1 MLSDGGYPKRTRP
14 GKGQS
19 IAPAARGI
27 LSGMIFARRI
37 PGANAYVAALLLFAL
52 LHPAP
57 ARAIGGPRPITV
69 SVEGEI
75 RRPGSYPLP
84 HDATLSTLIVAG
96 GGYTDTAD
104 LAAATLVREN
114 GARIPTPLSHP
125 RLLKGSPADLP
136 LADGDTLRIP
146 TRTPGAPSRR
156 TFSRAGDEPVAGP
169 NNFGVTG
176 LFETPTARMMAE
188 NRYRLGITLAHPY
201 RYYFG
206 TVGLFDRLEVSGRVT
221 EVIGV
226 PAFNNGGQYGAYKD
240 KAVDAK
246 FLFLK
251 EGTFLP
257 AVAVAISDP
266 HGTRIYSSQAIV
278 ASKRI
283 FPFDLSLGF
292 GNGRLG
298 RRPLPAQGEGFRIEM
313 FTDPRKW
320 AREALPFG
328 GIQYAATPWLSLLA
342 EYSPIRYDRQTNDP
356 AQQKYFPAAV
366 RSPINIGARV
376 MPLKWLEIDASW
388 QRGNE
393 VGLAAS
399 VAFDIGRPL
408 VPIHDPP
415 YLETAEASRAPLRD
429 RIAFALAEEGFSD
442 IAVSGDGFTLRVDAQ
457 NDRYFFAPRAVEA
470 LLVTIAPLV
479 PPNVEYIR
487 VQLKENG
494 IPVAEAAVSASALSG
509 TVGGF
514 FPNDR
519 IRAATGFRSSNFD
532 APILPTT
539 HRRRFDYGLKPSFEA
554 FLNDPSGYF
563 KYRVGLAG
571 SLGMYPWRGGT
582 ALLGVEGYPV
592 NNISTSNAPLSIPIR
607 SDVAE
612 YKRETINL
620 GRLLFDQVFATREP
634 AYFRVEAGLL
644 ETIFGGLDVETA
656 LPLWNGRL
664 LAGASGSVVRKRAPG
679 EPFGFRKNSTRHTA
693 LLQGRLNLP
702 EIDAAIDV
710 KSGRFLAGD
719 PGVRVAASK
728 FIRGVTLSAWYS
740 ATGTGIFTDPFNRG
754 YHDKGISVE
763 IPIRL
768 FTGRDSKTAYR
779 YSLSPWTRDVAQ
791 DIDRFLPLFDR
802 IGRNAGVLIDKD
814 QGSTYGDHR

>member
-1 MLSDGGYPKRTRP
+1 
-14 GKGQS
+14 
-19 IAPAARGI
+19 
-27 LSGMIFARRI
+27 MISPRRI
-37 PGANAYVAALLLFAL
+37 PGADAFVAALLLLAL
-52 LHPAP
+52 FHPTP
-57 ARAIGGPRPITV
+57 AAAIGGARPVTV
-69 SVEGEI
+69 TVEGEV
-75 RRPGSYPLP
+75 RRPGSYTLP
-84 HDATLSTLIVAG
+84 HDATLSTLIVAA
-96 GGYTDTAD
+96 GGYSDNAD
-104 LAAATLVREN
+104 LAAATLTRESTKTVP
-114 GARIPTPLSHP
+114 APLSHP

-136 LADGDTLRIP
+136 LEDGDALRIP
-146 TRTPGAPSRR
+146 TRTPGAPAR
-156 TFSRAGDEPVAGP
+156 TRARAAAGDEPFTGP

-176 LFETPTARMMAE
+176 LFETPTARMMTE
-188 NRYRLGITLAHPY
+188 NRYRLGVTQVHPY

-206 TVGLFDRLEVSGRVT
+206 AVGLFDRIEVTGRVT

-226 PAFNNGGQYGAYKD
+226 PGFNNGGQYGAYKD

-246 FLFLK
+246 FQLVK
-251 EGTFLP
+251 EGKSLP
-257 AVAVAISDP
+257 ALAIAVSDP
-266 HGTRIYSSQAIV
+266 HGTRIYASQAIV

-283 FPFDLSLGF
+283 FPFDVSLGF

-298 RRPLPAQGEGFRIEM
+298 KRPLPAQGEGFRIEM

-342 EYSPIRYDRQTNDP
+342 EYSPIRYDRQTTDP
-356 AQQKYFPAAV
+356 AQKKYFPAAV
-366 RSPINIGARV
+366 RSPFNVGARV
-376 MPLKWLEIDASW
+376 KPLKWLEIDASW

-393 VGLAAS
+393 IGVTAS

-408 VPIHDPP
+408 VPIRDPR
-415 YLETAEASRAPLRD
+415 YLETVEASRAPLQN
-429 RIAFALAEEGFSD
+429 RIAFALADAGFSD
-442 IAVSGDGFTLRVDAQ
+442 IGVSGDGFTLRVDAQ

-470 LLVTIAPLV
+470 LLATIAPFV
-479 PPNVEYIR
+479 PPNVEYVR

-509 TVGGF
+509 AGSGF
-514 FPNDR
+514 FPTDR
-519 IRAATGFRSSNFD
+519 IRAAAGFRSGNFD
-532 APILPTT
+532 APIRPTT
-539 HRRRFDYGLKPSFEA
+539 RRRRFDYGLKPSFEA
-554 FLNDPSGYF
+554 FLNDPSGFF

-571 SLGMYPWRGGT
+571 SLSAFPWRGGT

-607 SDVAE
+607 SDTAE
-612 YKRETINL
+612 YKKETVVL
-620 GRLLFDQVFATREP
+620 GRLLFDQVVATREP
-634 AYFRVEAGLL
+634 VFFRAAAGML
-644 ETIFGGLDVETA
+644 ETMFGGVDAETA

-664 LAGASGSVVRKRAPG
+664 LAGASGSVVRKRAPDD
-679 EPFGFRKNSTRHTA
+679 PFRFRGNGSYHTA
-693 LLQGRLNLP
+693 LLQGRLNVP

-710 KSGRFLAGD
+710 KWGRFLAGD
-719 PGVRVAASK
+719 RGVRIAASK

-740 ATGTGIFTDPFNRG
+740 ATDTGRFTDPFNRG

-791 DIDRFLPLFDR
+791 DIDRHLPLFDR
-802 IGRNAGVLIDKD
+802 IGRNAGVLLDRD
-814 QGSTYGDHR
+814 QESAYRGRDNTAFPTGG